1 MKYMIEEDP
10 KALNA
15 PLLRAIFDSLPLAV
29 LIHDLDGRIVDV
41 NERML
46 EMYRVDRTAAFEFSI
61 EHGYSGPKA
70 PLESLPEL
78 WRRAVAGETQD
89 FAWEA
94 LRPLDGSTFEVDVHL
109 ERIYVA
115 NQNLI
120 LASIRDV
127 TEDRAAL
134 NNLRRAR
141 KRFEDVA
148 YASGDWIW
156 ETDRKGKL
164 TYVSP
169 RVEAYLGY
177 TPDALSGRHLYSL
190 LCPQELPAVRAHIG
204 PLVRARHPI
213 IDHESRYLSLGGA
226 RGYSLMNAVPKF
238 DDVGIFDGY
247 LGVVKDIT
255 ERRNAE
261 QQLRLFQRVVES
273 AIEGIVITNKDAE
286 IIAVNPAFTTITGY
300 TANEVIGNTPRLLKS
315 EHHDSEFYHHMW
327 HSLLHEGQW
336 SGEIWNRRKSGESYP
351 EWLSISAITDH
362 EQGPTHF
369 VGVFHDITDSKLKED
384 HIRFQA
390 LHDAL
395 TGLPNR
401 VLFYDRLHVAIQH
414 AHRDGTELGVLFFD
428 LDNFKNINDT
438 LGHSVGDT
446 LLQEVAVRV
455 TTLVRSEDTIARLGG
470 DEFVV
475 LVKESPRLDIAV
487 SVAQRIRESLNKVF
501 QIREHEFFVSTS
513 IGISHYPKDGTE
525 PESLIKRADLAM
537 YQAKSGGRD
546 GYRLY
551 RPEMDAGASERL
563 LLESQLRRA
572 VDEHVLTVVFQ
583 PKLHLTSGKVRGAE
597 ALVRWR
603 NSEGHMVSPA
613 DFIPIAEQSGLI
625 SRLDEHVLRTSCHH
639 IVPLLQSGF
648 SDLHISVNL
657 SARHVGQSDV
667 VARILA
673 ILDETGLPPENL
685 ELEITET
692 TLLDEF
698 ERVARKLR
706 ALADSG
712 VQISID
718 DFGTG
723 YSSFYYLKKLP
734 IHRIKIDQSFV
745 RELTV
750 DNDDAEI
757 VSSMLAM
764 AHGLGL
770 EVVAE
775 GVETK
780 EQLEFLAARDCEE
793 IQGYYYSRPLA
804 PEAFTAFLSAQS

>member
-1 MKYMIEEDP
+1 MKHMSEDD
-10 KALNA
+10 AT
-15 PLLRAIFDSLPLAV
+15 LLRAIFDSLPLAV
-29 LIHDLDGRIVDV
+29 LIHDLNGRLVEV

-46 EMYRVDRTAAFEFSI
+46 EMYRVDRTSAFEFSI

-70 PLESLPEL
+70 PLKSLPEL
-78 WRRAVAGETQD
+78 WRRAVVGESQD
-89 FAWEA
+89 FSWEA
-94 LRPLDGSTFEVDVHL
+94 QRPLDGSTFEVAVHL
-109 ERIYVA
+109 ERICVA
-115 NQNLI
+115 NQDLI

-127 TEDRAAL
+127 TQDHAVL
-134 NNLRRAR
+134 NDLRRAR
-141 KRFEDVA
+141 KRFQDVA

-156 ETDRKGKL
+156 ETNDKGRL

-177 TPDALSGRHLYSL
+177 SPDALLGRNLYSL
-190 LCPQELPAVRAHIG
+190 VCPQELRTVRAEVG
-204 PLVRARHPI
+204 PFVRARRPI
-213 IDHESRYLSLGGA
+213 LDHESRYVSFSGE

-238 DDVGIFDGY
+238 DEAGHFDGY

-255 ERRNAE
+255 ERKNGE

-273 AIEGIVITNKDAE
+273 AIEGIVVTNKNAE
-286 IIAVNPAFTTITGY
+286 IIAVNPAFTSITGY
-300 TANEVIGNTPRLLKS
+300 TEAEVVGNTPRLLKS
-315 EHHDSEFYHHMW
+315 EHHDDEFYRHMW

-351 EWLSISAITDH
+351 EWLSISAIADH

-414 AHRDGTELGVLFFD
+414 AHRDGGTLGVLFFD

-446 LLQEVAVRV
+446 LLQEVAVRS
-455 TTLVRSEDTIARLGG
+455 TSLIRSEDTIARLGG

-475 LVKESPRLDIAV
+475 LVKETPQLDIAV
-487 SVAQRIRESLNKVF
+487 SVAKRIRQSLSSAF
-501 QIREHEFFVSTS
+501 QIREHELFVSTS

-525 PESLIKRADLAM
+525 PESLIKKADLAM
-537 YQAKSGGRD
+537 YQAKSAGRD

-551 RPEMDAGASERL
+551 RPEMDAGAGERL

-572 VDEHVLTVVFQ
+572 VDERALTVVFQ
-583 PKLHLTSGKVRGAE
+583 PKLHLESGRVRGAE
-597 ALVRWR
+597 ALVRWK
-603 NSEGHMVSPA
+603 NPAGQMVSPA
-613 DFIPIAEQSGLI
+613 DFIPIAEQTGLI
-625 SRLDEHVLRTSCHH
+625 SRLDEDVLRMACHH
-639 IVPLLQSGF
+639 IVPLLNSGYH
-648 SDLHISVNL
+648 DLRVSVNL
-657 SARHVGQSDV
+657 SARHVGKADV
-667 VARILA
+667 VGRILA

-692 TLLDEF
+692 TLLAEF
-698 ERVARKLR
+698 DRVARKLKT
-706 ALADSG
+706 LADSG

-745 RELTV
+745 RELTL

-793 IQGYYYSRPLA
+793 IQGYYFSRPLD
-804 PEAFTAFLSAQS
+804 PEAFTAFLSAQRQH

>member
-1 MKYMIEEDP
+1 MNDES
-10 KALNA
+10 A
-15 PLLRAIFDSLPLAV
+15 PLLRAMFDNLPEAV
-29 LIHDLDGRIVDV
+29 IIHDLDGGIVEV
-41 NERML
+41 NQHML
-46 EMYRVDRTAAFEFSI
+46 EMYRVDRTTACDFSI
-61 EHGYSGPKA
+61 EGYSSRSA
-70 PLESLPEL
+70 PLDSLPEI
-78 WRRAVAGETQD
+78 WRRVLGGEEQA
-89 FAWEA
+89 FPWEA
-94 LRPLDGSTFEVDVHL
+94 QRPLDGSTFKIEVHL
-109 ERIYVA
+109 KRMSVPGRD
-115 NQNLI
+115 LI
-120 LASIRDV
+120 LARIRDV
-127 TEDRAAL
+127 SADRAAL
-134 NNLRRAR
+134 EELRRAH

-156 ETDRKGKL
+156 ETNSKGKL
-164 TYVSP
+164 VYVSS
-169 RVEAYLGY
+169 RVESYLGY
-177 TPDALSGRHLYSL
+177 TADSLIGRNLYSL
-190 LCPQELPAVRAHIG
+190 VCPEELAKVRAEIS
-204 PLVRARHPI
+204 PFVLARRPI
-213 IDHESRYLSLGGA
+213 LDHESRYRSFSGE

-238 DDVGIFDGY
+238 DSAGGFDGY

-255 ERRNAE
+255 ERKKAE

-273 AIEGIVITNKDAE
+273 AIEGIVVTNKDAE
-286 IIAVNPAFTTITGY
+286 IIAVNPAFSTITGY
-300 TANEVIGNTPRLLKS
+300 TEAEVIGNTPRLLKS
-315 EHHDSEFYHHMW
+315 EHHDDEFYQHMW

-336 SGEIWNRRKSGESYP
+336 AGEIWNRRKNGESYP
-351 EWLSISAITDH
+351 EWLSISSITDH
-362 EQGPTHF
+362 DQGPTHF

-414 AHRDGTELGVLFFD
+414 AQREDTELAVLFFD

-446 LLQEVAVRV
+446 LLQEVAVRA
-455 TTLVRSEDTIARLGG
+455 TALVRSEDTIARLGG

-475 LVKESPRLDIAV
+475 LVKESPQLDIAV
-487 SVAQRIRESLNKVF
+487 SVAKRIRESLHSAF
-501 QIREHEFFVSTS
+501 QIREHELFVSAS
-513 IGISHYPKDGTE
+513 IGIAHFPKDGAE
-525 PESLIKRADLAM
+525 PETLIKKADLAM
-537 YQAKSGGRD
+537 YRAKSGGRD

-551 RPEMDAGASERL
+551 LPEMDAGAGERL
-563 LLESQLRRA
+563 ALESQLRRA
-572 VDEHVLTVVFQ
+572 VDEHGLTVVFQ
-583 PKLHLTSGKVRGAE
+583 PKLHLASGKVQGAE
-597 ALVRWR
+597 ALVRWQNAEG
-603 NSEGHMVSPA
+603 NSVSPA
-613 DFIPIAEQSGLI
+613 EFIPIAEQSGLI
-625 SRLDEHVLRTSCHH
+625 SRLDEDVLRMSCRHV
-639 IVPLLQSGF
+639 VPLLQNGF

-657 SARHVGQSDV
+657 SARHAGQADLVG
-667 VARILA
+667 RILA
-673 ILDETGLPPENL
+673 ILDETGFPPENL

-745 RELTV
+745 RELSV
-750 DNDDAEI
+750 DTDDAEI

-764 AHGLGL
+764 AHSLGL

-775 GVETK
+775 GVETR
-780 EQLEFLAARDCEE
+780 EQLEFLAKRDCDE
-793 IQGYYYSRPLA
+793 IQGYYFSKPLE
-804 PEAFTAFLSAQS
+804 PEAFTRFLSTQRQH